1 MAIIHCTDL
10 VKTYRGNKALNGFT
24 CEIKENK
31 ITGIIGRNGAGKT
44 TFLKIIAGFFRKSA
58 GEVKVFGE
66 RPFNNLNV
74 SANSIM
80 VDHEMPLPTILK
92 LSEILEEANR
102 FYTNF
107 DRELAF
113 RLLSYFKLDEEL
125 YVNDLSKGMRS
136 TFHSIIGLSS
146 RCALTIFDEPT
157 LGMDAAV
164 RKDFYRALLKDFI
177 AFPRTILFSSHHLEE
192 IEDLLEDVLLIDQ
205 GKIHLHTSID
215 EMKERA
221 IAVQGPAQKV
231 KEWAANREVLFEKQL
246 GSSLMYVVVDND
258 LTEQERESIKMQGL
272 TISSVSATDLCVY
285 LTNESKGGIDDV
297 FRADDEK

>member
-44 TFLKIIAGFFRKSA
+44 TFLKIIAGFFRESA

-258 LTEQERESIKMQGL
+258 LSEQERESIKMQGL
-272 TISSVSATDLCVY
+272 TISSISATDLCVY